1 MWMVKMRLGFRKDF
15 WDKYQIK
22 AEVNVNPLLNPSLL
36 LTGES
41 GSGKSYALKLL
52 LSDFLRSREGKGAE
66 LWFLNYKDS
75 LDFRFLK
82 NYPRY
87 FCGEQCSTGFEAFY
101 ERYNKIRA
109 NEGEEIKHMTIG
121 CFDEF
126 PAFLLSIQM
135 KDKKLADRYMRNL
148 GEILMTSRSYKC
160 GCWVTNQRADSAY
173 YINGTREQFH
183 SRILLT
189 RGMPSKESL
198 AMLGFTREDLKSESY
213 GVGEGLAYVDGQ
225 GMYEIKFPQYNSAK
239 VEERILRCLSCE
251 P

>member
-1 MWMVKMRLGFRKDF
+1 MRLGYRKDF

-22 AEVNVNPLLNPSLL
+22 AAVDINLLQGPALL
-36 LTGES
+36 LAGES
-41 GSGKSYALKLL
+41 GSGKSYSLKGLL
-52 LSDFLRSREGKGAE
+52 GAFLRSEEGKGAE

-87 FCGEQCSTGFEAFY
+87 FCGEQCSAGFEAFY
-101 ERYNKIRA
+101 ERYNEIRA

-121 CFDEF
+121 CFDEL

-148 GEILMTSRSYKC
+148 GEIMMTSRSYKV
-160 GCWVTNQRADSAY
+160 GCWITNQRADSAY
-173 YINGTREQFH
+173 YINGKREQFNT
-183 SRILLT
+183 RILLT

-198 AMLGFTREDLKSESY
+198 AMLGFTREDLKSETYS
-213 GVGEGLAYVDGQ
+213 VGEGLAYVDGQ
-225 GMYEIKFPQYNSAK
+225 GMYEIKFPQYNAQR
-239 VEERILRCLSCE
+239 VEAEILQYLSCG

>member
-1 MWMVKMRLGFRKDF
+1 MRLGYRKDF

-22 AEVNVNPLLNPSLL
+22 AAVDINLLQGPALL
-36 LTGES
+36 LAGES
-41 GSGKSYALKLL
+41 GSGKSYSLKGLL
-52 LSDFLRSREGKGAE
+52 GAFLRSEEGKGAE

-87 FCGEQCSTGFEAFY
+87 FCGEQCSAGFEAFY
-101 ERYNKIRA
+101 ERYNEIRA

-121 CFDEF
+121 CFDEL

-148 GEILMTSRSYKC
+148 GEIMMTSRSYKV
-160 GCWVTNQRADSAY
+160 GCWITNQRADSAY

-183 SRILLT
+183 TRILLT

-198 AMLGFTREDLKSESY
+198 AMLGFTREDLKSETYS
-213 GVGEGLAYVDGQ
+213 GGEVLAYVDGQ
-225 GMYEIKFPQYNSAK
+225 GMYEIKFPQYNAQR
-239 VEERILRCLSCE
+239 VEAEILQYLSCG